1 MTCLVYH
8 VNEGLGIVLWKATD
22 GVTQVFAREDLLN
35 QGGDFMQDELAC
47 D

>member
-8 VNEGLGIVLWKATD
+8 VNESLGVVLWEATD
-22 GVTQVFAREDLLN
+22 RVTQVLAREDLLN
-35 QGGDFMQDELAC
+35 QGGDFLQDELAC